1 MRIKCGAEALLEQHI
16 FQIVFT
22 IPVPNRDRK
31 KINYPI
37 LDDEEKYLEIF
48 LPSIDEMPY
57 CDHSFFVMLLDN
69 INPDQMIEVFTHM
82 LFE

>member
-1 MRIKCGAEALLEQHI
+1 MKTLLEQHI

-31 KINYPI
+31 KIIYP
-37 LDDEEKYLEIF
+37 LYDEKYLEIF

-57 CDHSFFVMLLDN
+57 CDHSFFEMLLDN
-69 INPDQMIEVFTHM
+69 INPDQMIEVFTQM